1 MNKKCTGCGALFQ
14 TDDPNKEGYVKK
26 EFSDEVLVC
35 QRCFRIKNYGDYMV
49 IEKDASDYKKMFDAV
64 KQKKDLVLFLCDI
77 LNLDDSINELNYF
90 NGPVI
95 LVLTKI
101 DLLPKS
107 VKINKLNDYI
117 KKNYKLNVNDIVFI
131 SSKKNYNIDFL
142 LGCIKKYQKSKNV
155 YLVGNTNAGKST
167 LINSL
172 IKCTSNKV
180 FNYVTTSALPATT
193 LGVIEVRLNNNLNL
207 IDTPGIANTDNF
219 LYNENPSVVKIV
231 SAKSEIKPRTYQM
244 KPGQSII
251 IGSYARIDYLSDT
264 KNSFTLY
271 LSNEIKVKRIN
282 INTNDYLRNLKC
294 NSFDLNEKK
303 DVVISGLCFCK
314 ITKKA
319 KINVYLK
326 ENVKTYQRNNII

>member
-1 MNKKCTGCGALFQ
+1 MTKKCTGCGALFQ
-14 TDDPNKEGYVKK
+14 TEDPNKEGYIKK
-26 EFSDEVLVC
+26 ELNDESLVC
-35 QRCFRIKNYGDYMV
+35 QRCFRIKNYGDYQV
-49 IEKDASDYKKMFDAV
+49 IDKDSNDYKKMFDVV

-90 NGPVI
+90 EGPVI
-95 LVLTKI
+95 LVLTKV

-117 KKNYKLNVNDIVFI
+117 RKNYKLNVNDIIFI

-142 LGCIKKYQKSKNV
+142 LNRIKKCQKSENV

-172 IKCTSNKV
+172 IKCTSNKS

-193 LGVIEVRLNNNLNL
+193 LGVIEVRLNNHLNL
-207 IDTPGIANTDNF
+207 IDTPGIVNTDNF
-219 LYNENPSVVKIV
+219 LYNENPVVVKMV

-251 IGSYARIDYLSDT
+251 IGSYARIDYLSDM

-294 NSFDLNEKK
+294 NSFDLDEKK

-314 ITKKA
+314 ITKEA
-319 KINVYLK
+319 KINVYVK

>member
-1 MNKKCTGCGALFQ
+1 MTKRCTGCGALFQ
-14 TDDPNKEGYVKK
+14 TDDPKKEGYVKK
-26 EFSDEVLVC
+26 EFYDEAMVC

-49 IEKDASDYKKMFDAV
+49 IEKDASDYKKMFDVV
-64 KQKKDLVLFLCDI
+64 KQKRDLVLFLCDI
-77 LNLDDSINELNYF
+77 LNLDDSINELNCF
-90 NGPVI
+90 GGPVI

-107 VKINKLNDYI
+107 VKINKLDDYI
-117 KKNYKLNVNDIVFI
+117 RRNYKLNVNDIIFI

-142 LGCIKKYQKSKNV
+142 LSCIKKYKKSENV

-172 IKCTSNKV
+172 IKCTSNKT
-180 FNYVTTSALPATT
+180 FDYVTTSALPATT
-193 LGVIEVRLNNNLNL
+193 LDVIEVRLDRHLNL
-207 IDTPGIANTDNF
+207 IDTPGVVNKDNF
-219 LYNENPSVVKIV
+219 LYNEKPGVVKIV
-231 SAKSEIKPRTYQM
+231 SAKNEIKPRTYQM

-264 KNSFTLY
+264 ENSFTLY
-271 LSNEIKVKRIN
+271 LSNEIKVRRIN
-282 INTNDYLRNLKC
+282 INTNDYLRDLKC
-294 NSFDLNEKK
+294 NSFDLEEKK

-314 ITKKA
+314 ITKEA
-319 KINVYLK
+319 KINIYVK